1 MVTGNRTDKRHGDRM
16 DAAGKPGYRKST
28 AAGRALLILAAAI
41 VLFAAAGCSK
51 KPGGNGTGENP
62 SSAVT
67 PTAGLPDSSNL
78 PEDDG
83 TEPALRPEA
92 QAVYQLQTPAQGDL
106 CAEFVF
112 ANYGTIRVR
121 LFSEEARKAVENFK
135 TLAGNGFYDGIKVG
149 RVVDDYMVQAGDREG
164 QGVSGT
170 SIYGGGFEDEISE
183 QLRPLRGAL
192 CMANLGRESTN
203 SIQFFFVQTKAS
215 VVRSLRA
222 PLDNR
227 FHMTLSQ
234 YLSEAYGTELDD
246 EELAY
251 YEVYGGA
258 PWLYGHNTVFG
269 QIYEGYEV
277 LDSLMKVKV
286 TSRLRPNPPV
296 FLETVRLFHYGEK

>member
-78 PEDDG
+78 P
-83 TEPALRPEA
+83 
-92 QAVYQLQTPAQGDL
+92 
-106 CAEFVF
+106 FVF